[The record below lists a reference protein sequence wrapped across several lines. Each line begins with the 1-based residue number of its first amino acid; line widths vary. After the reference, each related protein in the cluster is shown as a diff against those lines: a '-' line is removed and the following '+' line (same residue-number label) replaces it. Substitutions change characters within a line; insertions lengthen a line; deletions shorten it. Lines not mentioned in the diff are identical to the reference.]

1 MYFGTFIV
9 TVSVIVLN
17 MIIAVFIEKTAEVLR
32 EQIHEMRR
40 KCAKDNHRDNF
51 DILPS
56 PDLTAVYY
64 DGILDADWKEMRR
77 CVFMLYG

>member
-32 EQIHEMRR
+32 EQIDEMRR
-40 KCAKDNHRDNF
+40 KSAKDNHRDEF

-56 PDLTAVYY
+56 PDLTTVY
-64 DGILDADWKEMRR
+64 DGILDVDWKEMRR